1 MAYSIITPENS
12 FVRFDGWEPEDH
24 CIFGRAG
31 FCLPVYAS
39 TDIAF
44 QFIVLADTAEEAS
57 DLCQVGASGIE
68 IGLVRDCDQADFDIE
83 FTELPERAKL
93 SDLQVLYNF
102 TQGFDGFEGSYEI
115 NDCFYFRIRIDGINY
130 CSNCFQRIGNDCF
143 TSVLEYGNDENAFGF
158 NYCSSG
164 EVAIADEVTC
174 QPYIVEF
181 VDKETLTIPYTSFL
195 QAKFGSVPT
204 VQAWI
209 YDGSE
214 LVNTGISI
222 TLIGTPVSS
231 IFLDFGGLASGFVK
245 IR

>member
-1 MAYSIITPENS
+1 MGYSIVTPENS
-12 FVRFDGWEPEDH
+12 FVRFDGWQPENH

-39 TDIAF
+39 TDVAF
-44 QFIVLADTAEEAS
+44 QFVVVADTVEEA
-57 DLCQVGASGIE
+57 DALCQFDSSGIE
-68 IGLVRDCDQADFDIE
+68 IGLVSNCEDELALTFTDQ
-83 FTELPERAKL
+83 PERYRL
-93 SDLQVLYNF
+93 SDLQVLYNWPH
-102 TQGFDGFEGSYEI
+102 GFPGFEGVYEI
-115 NDCFYFRIRIDGINY
+115 NDCFLVKVIIGTDEF
-130 CSNCFQRIGNDCF
+130 CTNCFQRIGNDCF

-164 EVAIADEVTC
+164 EVAIGDEVTC

-181 VDKETLTIPYTSFL
+181 VDKETLTIPYTSSL

-222 TLIGTPVSS
+222 NLIGTPVSS